1 MNLHKSINLYSAL
14 KGKTSF
20 LQTSKNI
27 HYSLHTE
34 HYRIYAGKIMN
45 KYIKVISMLL
55 ALSSSIYLPSTF
67 AATTTSSTEM
77 LITLAETD
85 PVLIDRLNEL
95 ALNDEKLLNQI
106 LKMSENDPVKLE
118 RLVNLAENDPVMF
131 WKLANIYNAQ
141 QTESTTTKLQPVE
154 EQQMYSTFGTI
165 DDSGGIIQN

>member
-1 MNLHKSINLYSAL
+1 
-14 KGKTSF
+14 
-20 LQTSKNI
+20 
-27 HYSLHTE
+27 
-34 HYRIYAGKIMN
+34 MN

-55 ALSSSIYLPSTF
+55 ALSSSIYLPNAF

-118 RLVNLAENDPVMF
+118 RLVNLAENDPIMF

-141 QTESTTTKLQPVE
+141 QAASAKTVQPIE
-154 EQQMYSTFGTI
+154 EQQMSTFG
-165 DDSGGIIQN
+165 IISDGDLM

>member
-1 MNLHKSINLYSAL
+1 
-14 KGKTSF
+14 
-20 LQTSKNI
+20 
-27 HYSLHTE
+27 
-34 HYRIYAGKIMN
+34 MN

-85 PVLIDRLNEL
+85 PVLIDRLNYL
-95 ALNDEKLLNQI
+95 ALNDAKLLNQI

-118 RLVNLAENDPVMF
+118 RLVTLAETDPDMF

-141 QTESTTTKLQPVE
+141 EAEATATKLEPVE
-154 EQQMYSTFGTI
+154 EQQMFSTFGAV
-165 DDSGGIIQN
+165 DSSGGIIQ

>member
-1 MNLHKSINLYSAL
+1 
-14 KGKTSF
+14 
-20 LQTSKNI
+20 
-27 HYSLHTE
+27 
-34 HYRIYAGKIMN
+34 MN

-55 ALSSSIYLPSTF
+55 ALSSSIYLPNAF

-118 RLVNLAENDPVMF
+118 RLVNLAENDPIMF

-141 QTESTTTKLQPVE
+141 QAAAAKTVQPAE
-154 EQQMYSTFGTI
+154 EQQMATFGI
-165 DDSGGIIQN
+165 VKDGGVIQN